1 MNERFRPPSNR
12 KCSGESCTDARASCV
27 DHAPI
32 RVSPGPRCSIIVQNG
47 QRSLAVHFHF
57 FENVPTWD
65 GTFAHLFLHTITPGL
80 SFPPG
85 MDGGAAMLE
94 FCLLTLALLVLIC
107 GALVEQMEEQQRCE
121 LTTSSTDYA
130 TELQ

>member
-1 MNERFRPPSNR
+1 
-12 KCSGESCTDARASCV
+12 
-27 DHAPI
+27 
-32 RVSPGPRCSIIVQNG
+32 
-47 QRSLAVHFHF
+47 
-57 FENVPTWD
+57 
-65 GTFAHLFLHTITPGL
+65 
-80 SFPPG
+80 
-85 MDGGAAMLE
+85 MLE